1 MDGAASKTLGENPL
15 RLSGY
20 AVPARFLRNAPG
32 GQSHMS
38 ISSYIKEIGRGA
50 NGARSLTQEQ
60 AREVMGQVLDGSV
73 SDLEVGAFA
82 IGMRMKGE
90 TAEELAGFLAAAH
103 ERCLAIPSDRPV
115 VVLPTYNGARRLPN
129 LTPLLALRLAQEGVR
144 VLVHGPLQDPKR
156 VTSAEVFQSL
166 GLPAVRT
173 VQEVERAWARHEP
186 AFMRIDALCPQLSR
200 LLDVRWVIGLRNSG
214 HTIAKML
221 NPVRGAR
228 AVRVTNYTHPEFG
241 QLLAQ
246 YAQNEHADMMLMRG
260 TEGEPVADARRVPR
274 MDVSLR
280 GVAREEFSC
289 PAQEGALAQLPVL
302 PRDNDA
308 ATTAHYIQS
317 VLSGEKPAPAP
328 LERQVELLLATVAA
342 MQDEALEHSA

>member
-1 MDGAASKTLGENPL
+1 
-15 RLSGY
+15 
-20 AVPARFLRNAPG
+20 
-32 GQSHMS
+32 MS
-38 ISSYIKEIGRGA
+38 IASTLKEIGRGA
-50 NGARSLTQEQ
+50 NGARSLTLDQ
-60 AREVMGQVLDGSV
+60 AREVMGQVLDGNV
-73 SDLEVGAFA
+73 SDLEIGAFA
-82 IGMRMKGE
+82 IAMRMKGE

-103 ERCLAIPSDRPV
+103 ERCVAIPSDRPLV
-115 VVLPTYNGARRLPN
+115 ILPTYNGARRLPN
-129 LTPLLALRLAQEGVR
+129 LTPLLALRLAQEGAR

-186 AFMRIDALCPQLSR
+186 AFMRIDALCPPLAR

-228 AVRVTNYTHPEFG
+228 AVRVSNYTHPEFG

-246 YAQNEHADMMLMRG
+246 YAQNERADMLLLRG
-260 TEGEPVADARRVPR
+260 TEGEPVADPRRLPR
-274 MDVSLR
+274 MDFTLA
-280 GVAREEFSC
+280 GVPQAELSC
-289 PAQEGALAQLPVL
+289 PAQEGALAHLPVL

-328 LERQVELLLATVAA
+328 LQRQVELLLGTLAA
-342 MQDEALEHSA
+342 VQDEAVAHSA